1 MEPLEYTI
9 TTLNTLENDIGE
21 FVLFRSREN
30 LERPIFTIILG
41 DRIDNTEIKSK
52 VKSIIDYLMV
62 WISLNIKKISLDLI
76 QTFQSKDIRSDKAY
90 VFNISKTPNIIR
102 DESEILNMNVNVD
115 VYTPMYSYLINS
127 CGPMIFIA
135 DKLSDIPVQI
145 RSATHASFILPS
157 ENLERVLDGASSFT
171 FNKNLEYNMDSI
183 LVFDG
188 MNCENKLSVFKN
200 FFC

>member
-1 MEPLEYTI
+1 MEPLEFNI

-21 FVLFRSREN
+21 FVLFRSRDN
-30 LERPIFTIILG
+30 LERPIFIIILG
-41 DRIDNTEIKSK
+41 DKTDTTEIKSK
-52 VKSIIDYLMV
+52 TKSIIDYLTV
-62 WISLNIKKISLDLI
+62 WIGLSIKKISIDLI
-76 QTFQSKDIRSDKAY
+76 QTYQSKDIRSDKAF
-90 VFNISKTPNIIR
+90 VFNMSTIPNIIR
-102 DESEILNMNVNVD
+102 DESYVLNMNLSIEAS
-115 VYTPMYSYLINS
+115 THIYSHLIQS
-127 CGPMIFIA
+127 SGPMIFIA

-145 RSATHASFILPS
+145 RSATNASFILPS

-171 FNKNLEYNMDSI
+171 FNKNLEYKMDSV